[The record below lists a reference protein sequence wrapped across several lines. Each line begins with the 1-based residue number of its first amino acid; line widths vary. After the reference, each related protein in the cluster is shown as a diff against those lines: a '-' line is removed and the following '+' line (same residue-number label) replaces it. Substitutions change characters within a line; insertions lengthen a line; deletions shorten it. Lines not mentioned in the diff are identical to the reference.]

1 MIDVRTL
8 LFANTVVFG
17 VLAIAMIL
25 VWRSNPGFPGLAP
38 LARVH
43 VAMMPGAALVGLP
56 PGVVP
61 AFVSVILG
69 NALVVLSV
77 VWLFEGVRELYHRP
91 RDSWPRIAL
100 TAWVVS
106 LLFFQ
111 YVFPSLR
118 ARILTTSLVALGF
131 LVGAAWT
138 ARLGLRVPEDRRPSL
153 LLLGSLGLLGTVFAA
168 RSVHVAVEEA
178 VSPLGTDI
186 LTVALVTASLISG
199 TGWTLS
205 VMNLVYARLNAALS
219 RDVTERRRYETALE
233 QLVQVAAHELR
244 SPLTSIVGTL
254 KLVTSGAAYVSG
266 ADRERLLEIARRNGE
281 RMSLLVDDLL
291 DLERIESGQA
301 SFEPETVDLE
311 RLLVQARDLSE
322 GMAREAGVT
331 IEVASAP
338 AVKVLADPQRLLQ
351 VLVNLLSNAIKFS
364 PPGES
369 VRVSSAVTGG
379 TVRVEV
385 ADHGSGIPEDL
396 RPRIFERF
404 ARGEA
409 PPRGTVRRKGS
420 GLGLAISKA
429 IVEEMGGRIGF
440 ETGDGRGTVFYFEL
454 AVSVPE
460 ASGPAPVPPPRSSA
474 EQDDPRAGIRSTF

>member
-1 MIDVRTL
+1 
-8 LFANTVVFG
+8 
-17 VLAIAMIL
+17 MIL

-61 AFVSVILG
+61 ALVSVILG

-77 VWLFEGVRELYHRP
+77 AWLFEGIRELYHRP
-91 RDSWPRIAL
+91 RGSWPRIAL
-100 TAWVVS
+100 AAWAAS

-111 YVFPSLR
+111 YAFPSLR
-118 ARILTTSLVALGF
+118 ARILITSLAALTF

-138 ARLGLRVPEDRRPSL
+138 ARLGLRIPEDRRPSL
-153 LLLGSLGLLGTVFAA
+153 LLLGSLGLLGAVFAA
-168 RSVHVAVEEA
+168 RSVHVAVEAA
-178 VSPLGTDI
+178 VSPLGTDV

-219 RDVTERRRYETALE
+219 RDVIERRRYETALE

-254 KLVTSGAAYVSG
+254 KLVTAGSAFVSD
-266 ADRERLLEIARRNGE
+266 ADRERLLEIARRNSE
-281 RMSLLVDDLL
+281 RMSILVDDLL
-291 DLERIESGQA
+291 DLERIESGQVA
-301 SFEPETVDLE
+301 FELERVDLE
-311 RLLVQARDLSE
+311 RLLLQARDLSE

-331 IEVASAP
+331 IEVVSAP
-338 AVKVLADPQRLLQ
+338 AVAVLADPQRLLQ

-396 RPRIFERF
+396 RPRIFQRF
-404 ARGEA
+404 ARGESSESGA
-409 PPRGTVRRKGS
+409 VRRKGS

-429 IVEEMGGRIGF
+429 IVDGMGGRIGF
-440 ETGDGRGTVFYFEL
+440 ETEEGRGTTFYFEL
-454 AVSVPE
+454 AVSAPP
-460 ASGPAPVPPPRSSA
+460 ASGPAPAPPPRSSA
-474 EQDDPRAGIRSTF
+474 EPSAPRAGVRSTF